1 MGYIILII
9 CSTVLYQL
17 AQKCMPSGN
26 SYFLLVVTYL
36 TSNIIALILLLVNG
50 NFDLAAEI
58 KKLNAFPFILGIAIV
73 LIDLGFILAYRNN
86 GNMAILA
93 PLVNGVSNSVIV
105 LIAIIFFKEK
115 VSIYQGLGLIFCI
128 LGVVL
133 LSK

>member
-26 SYFLLVVTYL
+26 SYFLLLVTYL

-50 NFDLAAEI
+50 NFDLASEV
-58 KKLNAFPFILGIAIV
+58 KKLNIFPFILGIAIM

-115 VSIYQGLGLIFCI
+115 VTIYQGIGLIFCI